1 MLFKHVVLDGLDSV
15 AVLENARANTLVEAS
30 KVAKSH
36 QGLKIL
42 QALAFSV
49 QEKSNGSHLIRYKI
63 IRIIKIKIIKTMVSR
78 ICNFFSPHHNCAAL
92 GRQCLD
98 LE

>member
-1 MLFKHVVLDGLDSV
+1 MLFKHVVLDGLNSV
-15 AVLENARANTLVEAS
+15 AVLENARADTLVEAG

-49 QEKSNGSHLIRYKI
+49 QEKSNGSYLIDKKELR
-63 IRIIKIKIIKTMVSR
+63 
-78 ICNFFSPHHNCAAL
+78 
-92 GRQCLD
+92 
-98 LE
+98 

>member
-15 AVLENARANTLVEAS
+15 AVLENARPDTLVEAG

-49 QEKSNGSHLIRYKI
+49 QEKSNGSHLID
-63 IRIIKIKIIKTMVSR
+63 IKE
-78 ICNFFSPHHNCAAL
+78 L
-92 GRQCLD
+92 G
-98 LE
+98 

>member
-1 MLFKHVVLDGLDSV
+1 MLPDHFVLFKHVVLDGLNSV
-15 AVLENARANTLVEAS
+15 AVLENARSDTLVEAG

-49 QEKSNGSHLIRYKI
+49 QEKSNGSHLDIKVFRYSG
-63 IRIIKIKIIKTMVSR
+63 SR
-78 ICNFFSPHHNCAAL
+78 L
-92 GRQCLD
+92 
-98 LE
+98 